1 MRNALALRLFGS
13 IGLLVATIASVTFLS
28 SYDDRLRFISPD
40 PFVHRLPSIRYELRA
55 EQTGEMYRGHII
67 DGDGLVR
74 EVRVQFR
81 DGRYGIKYTNGNGLL
96 VGVKEFLKDG
106 SYIVYDLEQDG
117 KISNHQQWFSK
128 NGVLLRDRKVGKDK
142 AVEVTV
148 FNADGK
154 TPVVVEQSLNGTNSK
169 IFMYAD
175 GKPRAKFKLEQDG
188 AVEFAVLAEN
198 GKILYTETASADKY
212 EDEEGGTKDIEVAV
226 FGDGGV
232 ADFKQFYRIDPGSQ
246 EPRLVKA
253 QKYGADGKTVIQEV
267 EIEGEKAVVTT
278 TGADGKPSVRTV
290 TLGEVPSQLVTEPT
304 HPAKDIEP
312 KLMDTFD
319 FPLRAANM
327 LN

>member
-1 MRNALALRLFGS
+1 MRNALALRLIGS
-13 IGLLVATIASVTFLS
+13 VGLVVATLASVTFLS
-28 SYDDRLRFISPD
+28 SYDDRLRFLSTD
-40 PFVHRLPSIRYELRA
+40 PFVHRLPTIRYELRA

-74 EVRVQFR
+74 QVRVQFR
-81 DGRYGIKYTNGNGLL
+81 DGRYGIKYTNGNGIL

-106 SYIVYDLEQDG
+106 SYIVYDLEPDG
-117 KISNHQQWFSK
+117 KTSNHQQWFSK
-128 NGVLLRDRKVGKDK
+128 TGVLMRDRKVGKDK

-148 FNADGK
+148 FNTDGK
-154 TPVVVEQSLNGTNSK
+154 TPVVVEQSLNGSNSK

-198 GKILYTETASADKY
+198 GKTLYTETASADRY

-226 FGDGGV
+226 FGDNGV
-232 ADFKQFYRIDPGSQ
+232 PDFKQFYRVDPGSQ
-246 EPRLVKA
+246 EARLVKA
-253 QKYGADGKTVIQEV
+253 EKYSADGKNVVQVV
-267 EIEGEKAVVTT
+267 EIEGDKATVTT
-278 TGADGKPSVRTV
+278 TGADGKTSVRQV
-290 TLGEVPSQLVTEPT
+290 TMGEVPSQLVTEPT

>member
-1 MRNALALRLFGS
+1 MRNTFALRLAGS
-13 IGLLVATIASVTFLS
+13 LALVAATIASVTVLSFCDDGFRFLS
-28 SYDDRLRFISPD
+28 TD
-40 PFVHRLPSIRYELRA
+40 PFVRRLPSIRYELRA

-74 EVRVQFR
+74 QVRVQFR

-106 SYIVYDLEQDG
+106 SYIVYNLEPG
-117 KISNHQQWFSK
+117 GTTSKHQQWFSK
-128 NGVLLRDRKVGKDK
+128 DGVLLRDRKVGKDN

-154 TPVVVEQSLNGTNSK
+154 TPVVVEQNMNGTNSK
-169 IFMYAD
+169 VFMYAD
-175 GKPRAKFKLEQDG
+175 GKPRVKFKLEQDG
-188 AVEFAVLAEN
+188 AVEFAVFGED
-198 GKILYTETASADKY
+198 GKNLYTETASADKY
-212 EDEEGGTKDIEVAV
+212 EDESGGTKDIEVAV
-226 FGDGGV
+226 YSDNGV
-232 ADFKQFYRIDPGSQ
+232 LSFKQFYRVDPGSQ
-246 EPRLVKA
+246 GAHLVKA
-253 QKYGADGKTVIQEV
+253 EQYAADGQTVVQEVEVEGETATVTSTAADGKKSVSQV
-267 EIEGEKAVVTT
+267 MLAAVPT
-278 TGADGKPSVRTV
+278 
-290 TLGEVPSQLVTEPT
+290 QLVVEPT